1 MFGIPVD
8 REVCWDSRYC
18 FLRSPIVWC
27 CSCKSRG
34 NLTSAPNGLLPL
46 LQHGIVLSLWATVS
60 VKDLSCASQI
70 ISCTFLPGSPI
81 TYLPADVCFLSFFVP
96 TIVACGLSHRHQIN
110 LVVVV
115 CCVWRANALLV

>member
-8 REVCWDSRYC
+8 REVHAGVLGIV
-18 FLRSPIVWC
+18 FVRSPIVRC

-34 NLTSAPNGLLPL
+34 NLTSAANGLFPP
-46 LQHGIVLSLWATVS
+46 LQHGIVQFLWATVS

-70 ISCTFLPGSPI
+70 ISCTFLPGSPN

-96 TIVACGLSHRHQIN
+96 TIVACGLSHRRQID
-110 LVVVV
+110 LAVV
-115 CCVWRANALLV
+115 CCVWGANALLV